1 MRWPPSK
8 NAPFGRNT
16 GYDMLKIA
24 LVFLLL
30 IVGVSMLGSTV
41 LKFLRVPKAPP
52 TLSGTRAKCG
62 HCGRPVVG
70 TAPCVCGKG

>member
-1 MRWPPSK
+1 
-8 NAPFGRNT
+8 
-16 GYDMLKIA
+16 MLKIA
-24 LVFLLL
+24 IVFLLL

-41 LKFLRVPKAPP
+41 VKFLRGPKAPP
-52 TLSGTRAKCG
+52 TLTSTRAKCG

>member
-1 MRWPPSK
+1 
-8 NAPFGRNT
+8 
-16 GYDMLKIA
+16 MLKIA

-41 LKFLRVPKAPP
+41 VKFLRGPKPP
-52 TLSGTRAKCG
+52 PSLNATNAKCG
-62 HCGRPVVG
+62 NCGRPVKG